1 MATGLS
7 PIQRTLRELRA
18 SGRKCEK
25 VERWNPFAGRV
36 DGVGIRQDLFGIIDI
51 LALDPERGVIGIQVC
66 SGSSWA
72 KHFMKMTMEKVQD
85 TYDWLSTPGT
95 CLELWG
101 WRKVKAKRG
110 GKAMLWQAKVRE
122 ICLGDLQHAEE
133 REVRPRFNHGDLP
146 RVTTCKSEKE
156 QANE

>member
-1 MATGLS
+1 MAKGLS

-25 VERWNPFAGRV
+25 VERWNAFAGRAS
-36 DGVGIRQDLFGIIDI
+36 GIGIRQDLFGIIDI
-51 LALDPERGVIGIQVC
+51 LALDPKRGVIGIQVC

-72 KHFMKMTMEKVQD
+72 KHFMKMTMEKIQD

-95 CLELWG
+95 ALELWG

-122 ICLGDLQHAEE
+122 IVMGDLLNEE
-133 REVRPRFNHGDLP
+133 KGKVCPRSDYGAVPGNNP
-146 RVTTCKSEKE
+146 CESKKE